1 MGIDRVNLLLDAAYQ
16 KFGLTADAASLAEK
30 GFVSIAGAVGRLNE
44 EYSIHAEVATRAAAA
59 IEQLT
64 VAQRSQ
70 AAINAQFGIG
80 DDTKSAQESA
90 DAFLAQYGGL
100 EGVARAKAAEAG
112 AAFGADLDRLMIAG
126 AAKSAKDAASVFDAD
141 LRQIDDVARMRAEQA
156 GANFQRSLT
165 EALGG
170 GGASATSQGATYE
183 ALAAQVARLDQIE
196 QARAAHLAASTQQS
210 IAQAFGYDQVTKSAR
225 ASASA
230 FMDIDAA
237 GAAMA
242 AEFDEAIA
250 AEQKMTAAAEQLRSK
265 IAPLET
271 EFQRLGAEMASYK
284 KLLADG
290 YISTG
295 EYEQAQV
302 MLAKRLTD
310 VQQQLK
316 NASTTGRVA
325 SGELVNLSYQ
335 LNDVLTG
342 LALGQSP
349 FMILAQQGGQVFQIF
364 QSSKAS
370 ITDFAR
376 VVGSKFLGLLSVGRV
391 VWGGI
396 AAAIGIGVAALI
408 SFQDKQ
414 QEVNR
419 SLLGSGRASGATAG
433 SINSIADAG
442 SSRSGLS
449 VAEARSF
456 AATLAETGKIAN
468 DNILPI
474 VQMGK
479 DIATIYGTD
488 ASEAAKTLAQAFADP
503 VKGAEDLNQRL
514 GFLDA
519 ATKQNIADLVAQ
531 NKVYAAQVVL
541 ATAVK
546 SGLVDVANTVSTTRT
561 AWTALGNAVSNAWDS
576 IGKSIYNVL
585 NPVQGLDAQLEA
597 AKRKL
602 ELLQRTSGR
611 TVDPDTGL
619 LGPIADPAA
628 TAAAQAQ
635 VDKLTAA
642 LQRQKTAAEDAR
654 NAQQSLAQQQAIRTA
669 LPIIGQTQDLQ
680 NQLKLLQDLAAAPD
694 VDQKLAKVG
703 QTMDQLQRSIA
714 ATSAALAALPKNAL
728 VDFLGAAASPAERL
742 AAGLEQIRT
751 KAAQINASPADTGRA
766 MSALQ
771 LDIASS
777 VQSARMSAL
786 GQSAGVL
793 DSVRQKTLELQRAQE
808 AGAGL
813 TAKQIKDQ
821 LDLARAQADGSLQIK
836 AQADAF
842 GIQTATIGMSAGA
855 AAEYVARMTA
865 LTDAVRNHKELTD
878 QDKAAIDAQAKALGA
893 AAQANALKQIQN
905 DIRFGSQTSL
915 LSPDDVQIAQ
925 QLKTLYPDVATA
937 LNSVEAAALRTN
949 AAFASVSSTISSDL
963 VTGVTDALDGTKNFG
978 QAFSDTSKLVIRAIE
993 EMIVKL
999 LVIGPLMRS
1008 LQSSFGG
1015 VTGGGLDFGSLL
1027 GSSGVTYGTP
1037 GAAGSN
1043 LFGPLA
1049 PSALGN
1055 VFARGNIVPFARGG
1069 VVTRPTLF
1077 PMANGGTGLMGEA
1090 GEEGRH
1096 AAAPRPRWA
1105 PRRFRGRFRRRGG
1118 QRQRRLRQ
1126 RHREHLQRAVGLG
1139 SSDQRQPDQQRHAG
1153 RHRVQER
1160 RHRPHGRR
1168 RGSEWPDLAGHFVP
1182 PKGFREL
1189 SDGPSVLARG
1199 QQPTAEEWLPDPE
1212 AVPRTDRNRHGR
1224 RQHPRAGAARRQCR
1238 DHRPDDQSDQRR
1250 ARCFC
1255 RLGAR
1260 HAQQRLRPVH
1270 CAGLAWFGIRHEDL
1284 QIRERWQAQLRADVV
1299 EPHRRHHDA
1308 HGV

>member
-1 MGIDRVNLLLDAAYQ
+1 MALSSLRVTSDFDASGYVRGAQQKVDADNKMIASDKARNAALAQSDAALAKIPGGMASVSKSLLDGYGAGAQFEAIIRRIGNAADRGMGLDRVNLLLDAAYQ

-30 GFVSIAGAVGRLNE
+30 GFVSIAGAVTRLNE
-44 EYSIHAEVATRAAAA
+44 EYSVHAEVATRAAAA

-70 AAINAQFGIG
+70 AAINAQFNIG
-80 DDTKSAQESA
+80 GDTKSAQESA
-90 DAFLAQYGGL
+90 DAFMAQFGGL
-100 EGVARAKAAEAG
+100 EGIARARAAEAG
-112 AAFGADLDRLMIAG
+112 AAFGQDLDRLMIAG
-126 AAKSAKDAASVFDAD
+126 AAKSAKDSGSVFDAN
-141 LRQIDDVARMRAEQA
+141 LRQLDDIARMRAEQA

-196 QARAAHLAASTQQS
+196 QARAAHIAASTQQAV
-210 IAQAFGYDQVTKSAR
+210 AQAYGYDQVTKSAR
-225 ASASA
+225 ASAAA

-250 AEQKMTAAAEQLRSK
+250 AEQKMTAAAEQLRAK

-271 EFQRLGAEMASYK
+271 EFTRLGAEMASYK
-284 KLLADG
+284 KLLNDG

-316 NASTTGRVA
+316 NASTVGRVA
-325 SGELVNLSYQ
+325 SGELTNLGYQ

-342 LALGQSP
+342 IALGQSP

-370 ITDFAR
+370 ITDFASTI
-376 VVGSKFLGLLSVGRV
+376 GSKFLGLLSVGRV

-396 AAAIGIGVAALI
+396 AGAIGLGVAALI

-419 SLLGSGRASGATAG
+419 SLLGSGRASGATPG
-433 SINSIADAG
+433 SINSLADAG
-442 SSRSGLS
+442 ASRSGFS

-585 NPVQGLDAQLEA
+585 NPVQTLDAQLEA
-597 AKRKL
+597 ARRKL
-602 ELLQRTSGR
+602 DLLQKTGGR
-611 TVDPDTGL
+611 TVDPNTGFL
-619 LGPIADPAA
+619 AGAIADPAA
-628 TAAAQAQ
+628 IAAAQAQ

-654 NAQQSLAQQQAIRTA
+654 NAQQSLAQQQAIRAA

-728 VDFLGAAASPAERL
+728 VEFLGAAASPAERL
-742 AAGLEQIRT
+742 AAGLEQIRA
-751 KAAQINASPADTGRA
+751 KAAQINASPADTSRA
-766 MSALQ
+766 TSALQ

-836 AQADAF
+836 AQADATA
-842 GIQTATIGMSAGA
+842 IQTATIGMSAGA

-865 LTDAVRNHKELTD
+865 LTDAVRNHKQMTD

-893 AAQANALKQIQN
+893 AAQANAIRQVQN

-925 QLKTLYPDVATA
+925 QLKTIYPDVATA
-937 LNSVEAAALRTN
+937 LSSVEAAALRTN
-949 AAFASVSSTISSDL
+949 AAFASVSSTVSSDL
-963 VTGVTDALDGTKNFG
+963 VTGITDALDSTKSFG

-999 LVIGPLMRS
+999 LVVGPLMRS

-1015 VTGGGLDFGSLL
+1015 LTGGGLDFGSLL
-1027 GSSGVTYGTP
+1027 GSSGVTYGAP
-1037 GAAGSN
+1037 GTAGSN
-1043 LFGPLA
+1043 LFGPVA

-1055 VFARGNIVPFARGG
+1055 IFSRGNIVPFARGG

-1090 GEEGRH
+1090 GEE
-1096 AAAPRPRWA
+1096 AVMPL
-1105 PRRFRGRFRRRGG
+1105 RRGPDG
-1118 QRQRRLRQ
+1118 RLGVSAGGIGAANDNGGASGNVVVNIYNAPSGSDPQTSVSRSNNGTQVDIVFKNAVTGLMVDDAARNGPISQAISSRQ
-1126 RHREHLQRAVGLG
+1126 
-1139 SSDQRQPDQQRHAG
+1139 
-1153 RHRVQER
+1153 
-1160 RHRPHGRR
+1160 
-1168 RGSEWPDLAGHFVP
+1168 
-1182 PKGFREL
+1182 KGFG
-1189 SDGPSVLARG
+1189 S
-1199 QQPTAEEWLPDPE
+1199 
-1212 AVPRTDRNRHGR
+1212 
-1224 RQHPRAGAARRQCR
+1224 
-1238 DHRPDDQSDQRR
+1238 
-1250 ARCFC
+1250 
-1255 RLGAR
+1255 
-1260 HAQQRLRPVH
+1260 
-1270 CAGLAWFGIRHEDL
+1270 
-1284 QIRERWQAQLRADVV
+1284 
-1299 EPHRRHHDA
+1299 
-1308 HGV
+1308 

>member
-1 MGIDRVNLLLDAAYQ
+1 M
-16 KFGLTADAASLAEK
+16 
-30 GFVSIAGAVGRLNE
+30 
-44 EYSIHAEVATRAAAA
+44 
-59 IEQLT
+59 
-64 VAQRSQ
+64 
-70 AAINAQFGIG
+70 AQF
-80 DDTKSAQESA
+80 
-90 DAFLAQYGGL
+90 GGL
-100 EGVARAKAAEAG
+100 EGIARARAAEAG
-112 AAFGADLDRLMIAG
+112 AAFGQDLDRLMIAG
-126 AAKSAKDAASVFDAD
+126 AAKSAKDSGSVFDAN
-141 LRQIDDVARMRAEQA
+141 LRQLDDIARMRAEQA

-196 QARAAHLAASTQQS
+196 QARAAHIAASTQQAV
-210 IAQAFGYDQVTKSAR
+210 AQAYGYDQVTKSAR
-225 ASASA
+225 ASAAA

-250 AEQKMTAAAEQLRSK
+250 AEQKMTAAAEQLRAK

-271 EFQRLGAEMASYK
+271 EFTRLGAEMASYK
-284 KLLADG
+284 KLLNDG

-316 NASTTGRVA
+316 NASTVGRVA
-325 SGELVNLSYQ
+325 SGELTNLGYQ

-342 LALGQSP
+342 IALGQSP

-370 ITDFAR
+370 ITDFASTI
-376 VVGSKFLGLLSVGRV
+376 GSKFLGLLSVGRV

-396 AAAIGIGVAALI
+396 AGAIGLGVAALI

-419 SLLGSGRASGATAG
+419 SLLGSGRASGATPG
-433 SINSIADAG
+433 SINSLADAG
-442 SSRSGLS
+442 ASRSGFS

-585 NPVQGLDAQLEA
+585 NPVQTLDAQLEA
-597 AKRKL
+597 ARRKL
-602 ELLQRTSGR
+602 DLLQKTGGR
-611 TVDPDTGL
+611 TVDPNTGFL
-619 LGPIADPAA
+619 AGAIADPAA
-628 TAAAQAQ
+628 IAAAQAQ

-654 NAQQSLAQQQAIRTA
+654 NAQQSLAQQQAIRAA

-728 VDFLGAAASPAERL
+728 VEFLGAAASPAERL
-742 AAGLEQIRT
+742 AAGLEQIRA
-751 KAAQINASPADTGRA
+751 KAAQINASPADTSRA
-766 MSALQ
+766 TSALQ

-836 AQADAF
+836 AQADATA
-842 GIQTATIGMSAGA
+842 IQTATIGMSAGA

-865 LTDAVRNHKELTD
+865 LTDAVRNHKQMTD

-893 AAQANALKQIQN
+893 AAQANAIRQVQN

-925 QLKTLYPDVATA
+925 QLKTIYPDVATA
-937 LNSVEAAALRTN
+937 LSSVEAAALRTN
-949 AAFASVSSTISSDL
+949 AAFASVSSTVSSDL
-963 VTGVTDALDGTKNFG
+963 VTGITDALDSTKSFG

-999 LVIGPLMRS
+999 LVVGPLMRS

-1015 VTGGGLDFGSLL
+1015 LTGGGLDFGSLL
-1027 GSSGVTYGTP
+1027 GSSGVTYGAP
-1037 GAAGSN
+1037 GTAGSN
-1043 LFGPLA
+1043 LFGPVA

-1055 VFARGNIVPFARGG
+1055 IFSRGNIVPFARGG

-1090 GEEGRH
+1090 GEEAVMPLRRGPDGRL
-1096 AAAPRPRWA
+1096 ASPPAGSAPQTTTAAPRATW
-1105 PRRFRGRFRRRGG
+1105 
-1118 QRQRRLRQ
+1118 
-1126 RHREHLQRAVGLG
+1126 
-1139 SSDQRQPDQQRHAG
+1139 S
-1153 RHRVQER
+1153 
-1160 RHRPHGRR
+1160 
-1168 RGSEWPDLAGHFVP
+1168 
-1182 PKGFREL
+1182 
-1189 SDGPSVLARG
+1189 
-1199 QQPTAEEWLPDPE
+1199 
-1212 AVPRTDRNRHGR
+1212 
-1224 RQHPRAGAARRQCR
+1224 
-1238 DHRPDDQSDQRR
+1238 
-1250 ARCFC
+1250 
-1255 RLGAR
+1255 
-1260 HAQQRLRPVH
+1260 
-1270 CAGLAWFGIRHEDL
+1270 
-1284 QIRERWQAQLRADVV
+1284 
-1299 EPHRRHHDA
+1299 
-1308 HGV
+1308 

>member
-1 MGIDRVNLLLDAAYQ
+1 MAGVALSSLRVTSDYDATGYVRGAQQKVDADNRMIASDKALNAALAQQDAALARIPGGMASVSKALLDGYGAGAQFEAIIRRIGNAVDRGMGLDRANLLLDAAYR
-16 KFGLTADAASLAEK
+16 KFGLTADATSLAEK
-30 GFVSIAGAVGRLNE
+30 GLVSITSAVRQLND
-44 EYSIHAEVATRAAAA
+44 EYSIHAEVATRAATA
-59 IEQLT
+59 IEQLAT
-64 VAQRSQ
+64 AQKSQ
-70 AAINAQFGIG
+70 ADINATFGIG
-80 DDTKSAQESA
+80 GDSKSAKDSA

-100 EGVARAKAAEAG
+100 EGVARAKAQETG

-126 AAKSAKDAASVFDAD
+126 AAKSAKDSASVFDAN
-141 LRQIDDVARMRAEQA
+141 LRQLDDIARMRAEQA

-183 ALAAQVARLDQIE
+183 ALAAEVARLDQIE

-225 ASASA
+225 ASAAA
-230 FMDIDAA
+230 FMEIDAA

-271 EFQRLGAEMASYK
+271 EFQRLGAEMVTYK

-335 LNDVLTG
+335 LNDVVTG

-370 ITDFAR
+370 ILDFAS
-376 VVGSKFLGLLSVGRV
+376 VIGSKFLSLLSVGRL

-396 AAAIGIGVAALI
+396 AGAIGLGVAALI
-408 SFQDKQ
+408 SFQNKQ

-419 SLLGSGRASGATAG
+419 SVLGSGRASGATPG

-479 DIATIYGTD
+479 DISTIFGVDAT
-488 ASEAAKTLAQAFADP
+488 EAAKMLAQAFADP

-519 ATKQNIADLVAQ
+519 ATKQNITNLVAQ
-531 NKVYAAQVVL
+531 NKTYAAQVVL
-541 ATAVK
+541 AAGVK
-546 SGLVDVANTVSTTRT
+546 SSLLDVANTVSTTRT
-561 AWTALGNAVSNAWDS
+561 AWTALGNTVSNAWDS

-585 NPVQGLDAQLEA
+585 NPAQTLDAQLQA
-597 AKRKL
+597 AQRNL
-602 ELLQRTSGR
+602 EFLQKTGGR
-611 TVDPDTGL
+611 TVNPETGM
-619 LGPIADPAA
+619 LGAIADPAA
-628 TAAAQAQ
+628 VAAAQAQ
-635 VDKLTAA
+635 IDKVTAA
-642 LQRQKTAAEDAR
+642 LQRQKTAVEEAR

-703 QTMDQLQRSIA
+703 QSMDQLQRSIT

-728 VDFLGAAASPAERL
+728 VEFLGAAASPAERL
-742 AAGLEQIRT
+742 AAGLEQIRA
-751 KAAQINASPADTGRA
+751 KSAQIGASPTDTGRA
-766 MSALQ
+766 TAALQ

-836 AQADAF
+836 AQADATK
-842 GIQTATIGMSAGA
+842 IQTATIGMSAGA

-878 QDKAAIDAQAKALGA
+878 QDKAAIEAQAKALGA

-905 DIRFGSQTSL
+905 DIRFGRQTAL

-925 QLKTLYPDVATA
+925 QLKSVYPDVATA
-937 LNSVEAAALRTN
+937 LASVEAQALRTN
-949 AAFASVSSTISSDL
+949 AAISQSSSTISSDL
-963 VTGVTDALDGTKNFG
+963 VTGITDAIDGSKSFG

-993 EMIVKL
+993 EMIIKL
-999 LVIGPLMRS
+999 LVVGPLMRS

-1015 VTGGGLDFGSLL
+1015 LGGGADFGSLL
-1027 GSSGVTYGTP
+1027 GSAGVTFGSPGT
-1037 GAAGSN
+1037 AGSN
-1043 LFGPLA
+1043 LFGPVA
-1049 PSALGN
+1049 PSARGN
-1055 VFARGNIVPFARGG
+1055 VFAGGNIIPFRLGG

-1090 GEEGRH
+1090 GEEAVMPLR
-1096 AAAPRPRWA
+1096 
-1105 PRRFRGRFRRRGG
+1105 RGRDGRLGVSAGG
-1118 QRQRRLRQ
+1118 LGAANDNSAGGGAVTVNIYNAPSGSDPQTSVSRTNNGTQVDIMFKNAVTGLMVDDASRNGPISQAMTSRQR
-1126 RHREHLQRAVGLG
+1126 GFG
-1139 SSDQRQPDQQRHAG
+1139 S
-1153 RHRVQER
+1153 
-1160 RHRPHGRR
+1160 
-1168 RGSEWPDLAGHFVP
+1168 
-1182 PKGFREL
+1182 
-1189 SDGPSVLARG
+1189 
-1199 QQPTAEEWLPDPE
+1199 
-1212 AVPRTDRNRHGR
+1212 
-1224 RQHPRAGAARRQCR
+1224 
-1238 DHRPDDQSDQRR
+1238 
-1250 ARCFC
+1250 
-1255 RLGAR
+1255 
-1260 HAQQRLRPVH
+1260 
-1270 CAGLAWFGIRHEDL
+1270 
-1284 QIRERWQAQLRADVV
+1284 
-1299 EPHRRHHDA
+1299 
-1308 HGV
+1308 